1 MFAQNPLNFTNV
13 NSLLSSQNR
22 VFDAQGTANTISAT
36 MSQGGAYAGK
46 KRYVVSYAQP
56 TGTLQSKGFDT
67 LHQAMA
73 DARSGNNSSVKSFYF
88 TSYWDKDAWLAK
100 WNGAPEGLG
109 RKSPETTTSE
119 PMPMPLPAPAPTP
132 APTPI
137 EIDTPVEENTDTE
150 TGDPSDDPNAQEDST
165 ESGEDI
171 STLSDTTELVNTKK
185 EVRPAFFLLPLIA
198 IAGIGYFTY
207 AESKKK

>member
-1 MFAQNPLNFTNV
+1 MFAQNPLNYTNV

-22 VFDAQGTANTISAT
+22 VFQAT
-36 MSQGGAYAGK
+36 SGNKIGVALSKGGAYANK
-46 KRYVVSYAQP
+46 PRYVVSYAQP

-137 EIDTPVEENTDTE
+137 DTPVEDNTDTE

>member
-1 MFAQNPLNFTNV
+1 MFAQNPLNYTNV

-22 VFDAQGTANTISAT
+22 VFQAT
-36 MSQGGAYAGK
+36 SGNKIGVALSKGGAYANK
-46 KRYVVSYAQP
+46 PRYVVSYAQP
-56 TGTLQSKGFDT
+56 TGTLQSKGHNT
-67 LHQAMA
+67 LHQALA
-73 DARSGNNSSVKSFYF
+73 DSNSGNNSAVRTTRF
-88 TSYWDKDAWLAK
+88 TSYWKNDEWLAT
-100 WNGAPEGLG
+100 WNGAPKGLAKDG
-109 RKSPETTTSE
+109 VQPQPAPAPTSDWT
-119 PMPMPLPAPAPTP
+119 PAPAPTP

-137 EIDTPVEENTDTE
+137 DTPVEDNTDTE